1 MADHLTPSERAL
13 LQAATEATPGEWE
26 WWNGC
31 SWWRLGV
38 ANRDRTCVI
47 EPTCDSDGHPN
58 LIVRAEDRRYIEAA
72 QPRAVLALLDEIE
85 RLRGAL
91 RILTLDARPANWNDG
106 DDPCAEHAWR
116 QADAALNPKKE
127 ATDA

>member
-1 MADHLTPSERAL
+1 MVDLDTLEAL
-13 LQAATEATPGEWE
+13 AKAATQGEWE

-31 SWWRLGV
+31 SWWRLGA
-38 ANRDRTCVI
+38 ANRDRTRVI

-72 QPRAVLALLDEIE
+72 QPRAVLTLLDEIE

-91 RILTLDARPANWNDG
+91 GKLLALPLMDEQPTRHHEPAYQSDELKAVVAEATAALAPKEKNDG
-106 DDPCAEHAWR
+106 
-116 QADAALNPKKE
+116 
-127 ATDA
+127 